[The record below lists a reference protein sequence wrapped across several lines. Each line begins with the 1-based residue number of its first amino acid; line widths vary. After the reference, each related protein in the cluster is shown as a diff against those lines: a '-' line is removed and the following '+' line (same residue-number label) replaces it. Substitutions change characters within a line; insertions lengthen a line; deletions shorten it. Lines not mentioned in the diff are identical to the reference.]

1 MREGEL
7 LGASSRFAEAIQSI
21 ANKGLLDRDGR
32 PLYTGKISGY
42 VCNVYPEGDEWEGT
56 IDVQEFGKYDNYSE
70 DGAIAVGLH
79 EHVRISAI
87 QNNKSGFL
95 LVPQM
100 YSEVVIV
107 QDPTSQDEYVIQFSH
122 VDVVQLQ
129 SHQKVSVGVTDTKE
143 FEEDK
148 DDDKDFDNLDRT
160 GSSAHT
166 YYDKDSIKE
175 VVTEHD
181 KEDDDPEK
189 VQDGTV
195 SRTVTKDG
203 IVEQVGEKTVITT
216 ENTKK
221 TLQIGE
227 NLTITLDGA
236 GKVEINANGTELT
249 IDNKGQSVKIGGSDS
264 AMISVGSGGQVTIGQ
279 AQDNAVLFSELSTIL
294 SKLFNYLATT
304 TTTTQLGPQPLLF
317 GPQIGALA
325 GELPKIM
332 SKKVQIAK

>member
-1 MREGEL
+1 M
-7 LGASSRFAEAIQSI
+7 LGVSGQFAEYIQSI
-21 ANKGLLDRDGR
+21 AKKALLDRNGK

-70 DGAIAVGLH
+70 DGSIAVGLH

-87 QNNKSGFL
+87 QNNKSGYL

-107 QDPTSQDEYVIQFSH
+107 QDPTSQEEYVIQFSH
-122 VDVVQLQ
+122 VDVIKIQ
-129 SHQKVSVGVTDTKE
+129 SHQTVSIGVSETKE

-148 DDDKDFDNLDRT
+148 DDDKDFDNLEQT

-166 YYDKDSIKE
+166 YYDKDKIME
-175 VVTEHD
+175 LVTEHD
-181 KEDDDPEK
+181 KEGDDPEK

-195 SRTVTKDG
+195 TRTVTKDG
-203 IVEQVGEKTVITT
+203 IVEQVGEKTTITT

-221 TLQIGE
+221 TLQIGD
-227 NLTITLDGA
+227 NLKITLDGK
-236 GKVEINANGTELT
+236 GKIDIDANGTTVT

-264 AMISVGSGGQVTIGQ
+264 AMISVNSGGQVTIGQ
-279 AQDNAVLFSELSTIL
+279 AQDNAVLFSELSKLL

-325 GELPKIM
+325 AEIPNLM
-332 SKKVQIAK
+332 SKKVSIAK